1 MLLQALQPSESFLT
15 LVRLQDTL
23 KFLVLIERTREVLE
37 SVATVARASVLPVL
51 KFLGGHV
58 GLVVVALFTCTNN
71 VTNCVWTTTGKRHN
85 VVKCARGQANLDTT
99 VLTCVVISDEDVPL
113 CWSIENSVLLFS
125 MNEVVQA
132 YNGWHFPALC
142 S

>member
-37 SVATVARASVLPVL
+37 RVATVARFSVLPVL
-51 KFLGGHV
+51 KFLGSHV
-58 GLVVVALFTCTNN
+58 SLVVVALFTCANN
-71 VTNCVWTTTGKRHN
+71 VANRVWTATGKRHN
-85 VVKCARGQANLDTT
+85 VVKCTRGQANLDTT

-113 CWSIENSVLLFS
+113 CWGIEDSVLLFS

-132 YNGWHFPALC
+132 YNGWHFPAL
-142 S
+142 